1 MTRQEIEARCDALK
15 AELLAEHDR
24 ADAKAPA
31 EAARETLR
39 AEEKRWNLS
48 GERGYQ
54 WMFRE
59 GVRWFW
65 DATQKGY
72 KWSTLSQDLL
82 DRIKMKG
89 SWVSVPDDEPT
100 LEPKGVKKAKHVG
113 AKTPAEAALDRM
125 YERPEYPCAE
135 PEEDR
140 MWMYREGVREAV
152 EEIRNTQE
160 FVEEGPDCRSTTWT
174 WFIAAKRLF
183 DQVEKKLTA

>member
-1 MTRQEIEARCDALK
+1 MTREEIEARCDALK
-15 AELLAEHDR
+15 AELLAEHDKSN
-24 ADAKAPA
+24 AKAPS
-31 EAARETLR
+31 EAARDVLR

-65 DATQKGY
+65 DATQKEY

-89 SWVSVPDDEPT
+89 SWVSVPGDEPNP
-100 LEPKGVKKAKHVG
+100 EPKRGKVERTE

-152 EEIRNTQE
+152 EAIRKRPAYMEAGQDYMLRE
-160 FVEEGPDCRSTTWT
+160 WEWRSED
-174 WFIAAKRLF
+174 RRVF
-183 DQVEKKLTA
+183 DEVEKKMTV